1 VTRDEERAVA
11 LTIARHDLTTI
22 LDHCSAAY
30 PNEACGI
37 LGGTNGRV
45 GKVYPMRNVR
55 PSPVSY
61 EMDAAEQFRVMK
73 DIRQAGLVLVG
84 IFHSHISSPAYP
96 SSVDV
101 EQAYWPGT
109 LFPNYPEAV
118 YVILSLRD
126 QGQPVIKGY
135 LIRDGAV
142 SDVPVNVE

>member
-1 VTRDEERAVA
+1 M
-11 LTIARHDLTTI
+11 LTISRSDLQLI
-22 LDHCSAAY
+22 IKHCSAAY

-37 LGGTNGRV
+37 LAGKDGRV
-45 GKVYPMRNVR
+45 QKVYPMRNVR

-61 EMDAAEQFRVMK
+61 EMDGAEQIRVMK
-73 DIRQAGLVLVG
+73 DIRQAGLGLAG

-109 LFPNYPEAV
+109 LYPNYPEAV

-126 QGQPVIKGY
+126 REDPEIKGY
-135 LIRDGAV
+135 LIHDGTVKAV
-142 SDVPVNVE
+142 QINIE